1 MPLRIWRAG
10 TGHLGARE
18 PLELHAWIERQMLRV
33 VLAISSAVTLVVP
46 IFPGQYKP
54 VAPVRILDTR
64 DGTGGVVGKV
74 GPNQVIA
81 VRVAGQGPVPTMNSP
96 TPPSAV
102 VLNVTVTNPTA
113 DSYLTVYPNGQIR
126 PNSSNLNFIT
136 GQTVPNLVIVP
147 VTNGKI
153 DFYNLQGTVDV
164 IADLFGY
171 YRS

>member
-1 MPLRIWRAG
+1 M
-10 TGHLGARE
+10 
-18 PLELHAWIERQMLRV
+18 
-33 VLAISSAVTLVVP
+33 
-46 IFPGQYKP
+46 
-54 VAPVRILDTR
+54 LDTR
-64 DGTGGVVGKV
+64 TNGGTLGAGGVYSL
-74 GPNQVIA
+74 P
-81 VRVAGQGPVPTMNSP
+81 VAGVGSVPANAT
-96 TPPSAV
+96 AV

-113 DSYLTVYPNGQIR
+113 DSYLTVYPDGQIR